1 MGSYACRILR
11 RKGARDV
18 GKSDLTP
25 LERALKRAWQCTAC
39 DRLPFFAALA
49 VGLAAHMFAFAN
61 KLVNA
66 DEIES
71 LFGKG
76 ATVTSG
82 RWGLEAVKLIFPDY
96 SMPWLYGVVSLV
108 LLAVSVC
115 LIVRLFEIKS
125 PLMRVLLAGM
135 IAAFPSQTGTFCFM
149 FTSAPYALAFLFAV
163 LAAYL
168 TCRGGRWSFIAA
180 AVLLTLSLGIYQAY
194 IALTASLMLLY
205 AVRLCLDGEQRFKS
219 IARYLLRALAVLVA
233 ALAVYAAVT
242 LAVFA
247 LTGAEFNDYVR
258 TNANSAGILGRVR
271 TAYDFFVYYFTYREY
286 ALITSELSRWAHI
299 VLMAL
304 IAAGTVYA
312 AAKKLRRGEAA
323 EGALLFVLTALLP
336 LAVNCM
342 FLAMSKD
349 SIHTLVIYSFIAVY
363 ILAAMLAEH
372 LAGGA
377 SLWQRAAR
385 DAVYVILAV
394 VLLGNVYFANEVYL
408 EMYLEYEN
416 AYSFYSILLSRAE
429 NTEGFESGT
438 KLALI
443 GRQDNA
449 VTTFDDKI
457 DLGYITGPSRGLI
470 NAYSRENFIR
480 RYLGSN
486 VPLATAEECDALAA
500 TAEFADMVEYPYYGS
515 IKMIDGYVVVKL
527 G

>member
-1 MGSYACRILR
+1 ME
-11 RKGARDV
+11 KN
-18 GKSDLTP
+18 KPTP
-25 LERALKRAWQCTAC
+25 LERAIKRAWQGTAR
-39 DRLPFFAALA
+39 DRLPFFAAL
-49 VGLAAHMFAFAN
+49 VFGLAAHMFAFAN

-96 SMPWLYGVVSLV
+96 SMPWLYGLVSLL

-135 IAAFPSQTGTFCFM
+135 IVAFPSQTGTFCFM

-168 TCRGGRWSFIAA
+168 ACRGGKRGCIA
-180 AVLLTLSLGIYQAY
+180 AVLLLVLSLGIYQAY
-194 IALTASLMLLY
+194 VALTASLMLLY
-205 AVRLCLDGEQRFKS
+205 AVMLCLDGEQTIKPVVRF
-219 IARYLLRALAVLVA
+219 LLRALALLLA
-233 ALAVYAAVT
+233 ALAAYAAVT

-247 LTGAEFNDYVR
+247 LTGTEFNDYVR
-258 TNANSAGILGRVR
+258 ENANSAGIPGRVR
-271 TAYDFFVYYFTYREY
+271 MAYDFFVYYFTYREY

-312 AAKKLRRGEAA
+312 AVKKLRAGAAA
-323 EGALLFVLTALLP
+323 ECVVLLVLTALLP
-336 LAVNCM
+336 LAINAM

-349 SIHTLVIYSFIAVY
+349 SIHTLVIYSFVAIY
-363 ILAAMLAEH
+363 ILAAMLAER

-377 SLWQRAAR
+377 ALWQRAAR
-385 DAVYVILAV
+385 DAVYVILAA

-416 AYSFYSILLSRAE
+416 AYSFYSILLTRAE
-429 NTEGFESGT
+429 NTEGFTYGT
-438 KLALI
+438 KIAII
-443 GRQDNA
+443 GKQDNA
-449 VTTFDDKI
+449 VTSFDGKL
-457 DLGYITGPSRGLI
+457 DLGYITGPSRSLI

-486 VPLATAEECDALAA
+486 VLLATEAECTALAA
-500 TAEFADMVEYPYYGS
+500 TDEFADMAEYPYYGS
-515 IKMIDGYVVVKL
+515 IKTIDGYVVVKL

>member
-11 RKGARDV
+11 RKGARAV

-25 LERALKRAWQCTAC
+25 LERALKRAWQCTAR

-49 VGLAAHMFAFAN
+49 FGLAAHMFAFAN

-125 PLMRVLLAGM
+125 PLMRVLLVGM

-233 ALAVYAAVT
+233 ALAVY
-242 LAVFA
+242 
-247 LTGAEFNDYVR
+247 GAEFNDYVR

-449 VTTFDDKI
+449 VTTFDGKI

-500 TAEFADMVEYPYYGS
+500 TAEFADMAEYPYYGS

>member
-1 MGSYACRILR
+1 ME
-11 RKGARDV
+11 KN
-18 GKSDLTP
+18 KLTP
-25 LERALKRAWQCTAC
+25 LERAVKRAWQCTAR
-39 DRLPFFAALA
+39 DRLPFLAAL
-49 VGLAAHMFAFAN
+49 VFGLAAHMFAFAN

-96 SMPWLYGVVSLV
+96 SMPWLYGLVSLI

-135 IAAFPSQTGTFCFM
+135 IVAFPSQTGTFCFM
-149 FTSAPYALAFLFAV
+149 FTSAPYALAFLLAV
-163 LAAYL
+163 LASYL
-168 TCRGGRWSFIAA
+168 GCRGGRWKNAA
-180 AVLLTLSLGIYQAY
+180 AVVLLALSLGIYQAY

-205 AVRLCLDGEQRFKS
+205 AVMLCLDGEQRFAAV
-219 IARYLLRALAVLVA
+219 ARFLLRALVVGLA

-242 LAVFA
+242 AAVFR

-258 TNANSAGILGRVR
+258 ENANSAGLLGRVR
-271 TAYDFFVYYFTYREY
+271 MAYDFFVYYFTYREY
-286 ALITSELSRWAHI
+286 ALITSEFSRWAHI

-312 AAKKLRRGEAA
+312 AVRKLRAGAAA
-323 EGALLFVLTALLP
+323 EGVLLLVLTALVP
-336 LAVNCM
+336 LAVNM
-342 FLAMSKD
+342 VFLSMSKE
-349 SIHTLVIYSFIAVY
+349 SIHTLVIYSFVAVY
-363 ILAAMLAEH
+363 ILAAMLTER
-372 LAGGA
+372 LACGA
-377 SLWQRAAR
+377 ALWQRAAR
-385 DAVYVILAV
+385 DAVYVILAA

-416 AYSFYSILLSRAE
+416 AYSFYSVLLSRAE
-429 NTEGFESGT
+429 NTEGFTAGT
-438 KLALI
+438 KLAVI

-449 VTTFDDKI
+449 VTRFDDKI

-486 VPLATAEECDALAA
+486 IPLATADECDALAA
-500 TAEFADMVEYPYYGS
+500 TAEFAAMEEYPYYGS

>member
-1 MGSYACRILR
+1 ME
-11 RKGARDV
+11 KN
-18 GKSDLTP
+18 KLTP
-25 LERALKRAWQCTAC
+25 LECAVKRAWQCTAR
-39 DRLPFFAALA
+39 DRLPFLAAL
-49 VGLAAHMFAFAN
+49 VFGLAAHMFAFAN

-96 SMPWLYGVVSLV
+96 SMPWLYGLVSLI

-135 IAAFPSQTGTFCFM
+135 IVAFPSQTGTFCFM

-168 TCRGGRWSFIAA
+168 GCRGGRWKSAA
-180 AVLLTLSLGIYQAY
+180 AVVLLALSLGIYQAY

-205 AVRLCLDGEQRFKS
+205 AVMLCLDGEQCLAAVARF
-219 IARYLLRALAVLVA
+219 LLRALVIGLA

-242 LAVFA
+242 AAVFS

-258 TNANSAGILGRVR
+258 ENANSAGLLGRVR
-271 TAYDFFVYYFTYREY
+271 MAYDFFVYYFTYREY
-286 ALITSELSRWAHI
+286 ALITSEFSRWAHI

-312 AAKKLRRGEAA
+312 AVRKLRAGAAA
-323 EGALLFVLTALLP
+323 EGVLLLVLTALVP
-336 LAVNCM
+336 LAVNM
-342 FLAMSKD
+342 VFLSMSKE
-349 SIHTLVIYSFIAVY
+349 SIHTLVIYSFVAVY
-363 ILAAMLAEH
+363 ILAAMLTER
-372 LAGGA
+372 LVCGA
-377 SLWQRAAR
+377 ALWQRAAR
-385 DAVYVILAV
+385 DAVYVILAA

-416 AYSFYSILLSRAE
+416 AYSFYSVLLSRAE
-429 NTEGFESGT
+429 NTEGFTAGT
-438 KLALI
+438 KLAVI

-449 VTTFDDKI
+449 VTRFDDKI

-486 VPLATAEECDALAA
+486 IPLATADECDALAA
-500 TAEFADMVEYPYYGS
+500 TAEFAAMEEYPYYGS

>member
-1 MGSYACRILR
+1 MQRNNPTA
-11 RKGARDV
+11 
-18 GKSDLTP
+18 
-25 LERALKRAWQCTAC
+25 LERAVKRAWQRTAS

-49 VGLAAHMFAFAN
+49 FGLAAHMFALAN

-76 ATVTSG
+76 ATLTSG
-82 RWGLEAVKLIFPDY
+82 RWGLEAAKLIFPDY
-96 SMPWLYGVVSLV
+96 SMPWLYGLVSLI

-115 LIVRLFEIKS
+115 LIMRLYEIKS

-135 IAAFPSQTGTFCFM
+135 IVAFPSQTGTFCFM

-168 TCRGGRWSFIAA
+168 GCRGGWGSCAA
-180 AVLLTLSLGIYQAY
+180 AVLLLAASLGIYQAY

-205 AVRLCLDGEQRFKS
+205 AVMLCLDEEQSLKT
-219 IARYLLRALAVLVA
+219 IALYLLRALALLLA
-233 ALAVYAAVT
+233 ALALDAAVT

-247 LTGAEFNDYVR
+247 LTGTEFNDYVR
-258 TNANSAGILGRVR
+258 ENANSSGLLGRVR
-271 TAYDFFVYYFTYREY
+271 TAYDFFIYYFTYREY
-286 ALITSELSRWAHI
+286 ALITSEFSRWAHI

-312 AAKKLRRGEAA
+312 AVKKLRAGAAA
-323 EGALLFVLTALLP
+323 EGALLLVLTALVP
-336 LAVNCM
+336 LAVNAM

-349 SIHTLVIYSFIAVY
+349 SIHTLVIYSFVAVY
-363 ILAAMLAEH
+363 ILAAMLAER
-372 LAGGA
+372 LARGA
-377 SLWQRAAR
+377 ALWQRAAR
-385 DAVYVILAV
+385 DAVYVILAG

-416 AYSFYSILLSRAE
+416 AYSFYSILLTRAE
-429 NTEGFESGT
+429 STEGFTAGT
-438 KLALI
+438 KLAII

-449 VTTFDDKI
+449 VTRFDDKI
-457 DLGYITGPSRGLI
+457 DLGYITGPSRDLI

-480 RYLGSN
+480 RYLGSSI
-486 VPLATAEECDALAA
+486 PLATAEECAALAA
-500 TAEFADMVEYPYYGS
+500 TAEFADMAEYPYYGS
-515 IKMIDGYVVVKL
+515 IKMLDGCVVVKL